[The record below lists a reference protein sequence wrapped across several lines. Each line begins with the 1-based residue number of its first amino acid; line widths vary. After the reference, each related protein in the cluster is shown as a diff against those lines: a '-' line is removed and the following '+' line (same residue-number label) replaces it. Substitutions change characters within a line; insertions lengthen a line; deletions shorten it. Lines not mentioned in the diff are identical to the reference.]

1 MRRGNTTTSANILFD
16 ILRKIPQRAEINFTL
31 KSENKLSL
39 KTKNSDFN
47 LLCLPATNFPTFD
60 NNFNTEEIKIDKK
73 KFLSLLNKT
82 KISISNDDTRHYLN
96 GIYLHA
102 TESEKNTFLTGV
114 ATDSHRLSSSSIQVD
129 KVNNFSSIIIPRKT
143 VFILCSLAR

>member
-1 MRRGNTTTSANILFD
+1 M
-16 ILRKIPQRAEINFTL
+16 
-31 KSENKLSL
+31 

-47 LLCLPATNFPTFD
+47 LLCLPSSNFPTFD
-60 NNFNTEEIKIDKK
+60 DKFEGGKIDIDKK

-102 TESEKNTFLTGV
+102 TESNKNTFLTGV
-114 ATDSHRLSSSSIQVD
+114 ATDSHRLSSSSIVAD
-129 KVNNFSSIIIPRKT
+129 NIKVSPQLYYHVKLFFYCALYLIILKKN
-143 VFILCSLAR
+143 